1 MKRIIF
7 MFAMVLSLSACD
19 NTKVKLHAPTEAE
32 KATVAQVGSPDS
44 LQLDS
49 SKVKSD
55 TIATSSQK
63 PKFKISN

>member
-19 NTKVKLHAPTEAE
+19 NTKVQLHAPTEAE
-32 KATVAQVGSPDS
+32 KATMAQAKTPDS

-49 SKVKSD
+49 AKVKTD
-55 TIATSSQK
+55 TIANAPQK